1 MGRRKIEI
9 RPIKDDRNR
18 SVTFLKRKGGLFKK
32 AYELGV
38 LCSVDVA
45 VIIFGHNK
53 KLYEYSSGDI
63 NDTIGRF
70 QYYAG
75 AHEHKGP
82 EDFAGKGGGDDD
94 EDEDVDIGS
103 PPPDS
108 HSPPEPAQMT
118 HNLHHQPGLQHIR
131 HATPSASPPMPNGN
145 IPMQHRASPQP
156 GHMSRPNSRTAMP
169 RRPSNLAPP
178 QFTPPQAHMA
188 QPGHGYPQGQQYYNP
203 PQHPNIPRGQP
214 TPPYPTPAHTQMQYA
229 YMQDQR
235 RQSVPPG
242 YPPQH
247 PGQQHPGQHIPP
259 PHPSPQPHLQ
269 PPDQESLSRRH
280 TPQPPNDNH
289 YTSPPI
295 PQPKPLSQ
303 AKNNSIFT
311 PIEDSRSLLAMHWG
325 APPTSEAPNETRPQ
339 TLDVNTQPHD
349 RINGSSPLPPQS
361 AQSALS
367 AQSAPYPMSNI
378 PHRTNSTSSLP
389 TLAPP
394 SRSSTMQS
402 EARRPRLKV
411 QIPSEAS
418 DSEPTAG
425 LSAVDTATGGPQPV
439 PPNKGVVLPPPSP
452 SAGNPLLSAGASG
465 PPNPFARP
473 APPATSSLNRELETP
488 LSALPSRVMESNMLP
503 SPSDIWGSM
512 FSRSNND
519 NMMPSP
525 LNFQPTPI
533 ATNGS
538 SFRDDPDD
546 RKRRAD
552 AELANNE
559 KRIRT

>member
-18 SVTFLKRKGGLFKK
+18 SVTFLKRRGGLFKK

-82 EDFAGKGGGDDD
+82 DDFAGKGGGDDD
-94 EDEDVDIGS
+94 EDEDGDMGS
-103 PPPDS
+103 PPPNS

-156 GHMSRPNSRTAMP
+156 GMMSRPSSRTAQP

-178 QFTPPQAHMA
+178 QFNQPQPQMP
-188 QPGHGYPQGQQYYNP
+188 QPGYAYAQGQQYYSH
-203 PQHPNIPRGQP
+203 QQQAIPRGQP
-214 TPPYPTPAHTQMQYA
+214 TPPYPTPAQAQMQHA

-235 RQSVPPG
+235 RQSLPPG
-242 YPPQH
+242 YQN
-247 PGQQHPGQHIPP
+247 QGQHIPP
-259 PHPSPQPHLQ
+259 PQPSPQPHLQ
-269 PPDQESLSRRH
+269 PPDPQSLSRRH
-280 TPQPPNDNH
+280 TPQPNEH
-289 YTSPPI
+289 YQSPPL
-295 PQPKPLSQ
+295 PQPKPISQ
-303 AKNNSIFT
+303 AKSNSIFT
-311 PIEDSRSLLAMHWG
+311 PIEDSRSLLAQHWG
-325 APPTSEAPNETRPQ
+325 APPTSDGPIDHNIKQDNRSQ
-339 TLDVNTQPHD
+339 SIDVGTISYD
-349 RINGSSPLPPQS
+349 RMNGTSPRPPQS
-361 AQSALS
+361 ALSNLS
-367 AQSAPYPMSNI
+367 AQSAQYP
-378 PHRTNSTSSLP
+378 PPPPVPQRTNSASSLP
-389 TLAPP
+389 SLAPP

-402 EARRPRLKV
+402 DARRPRLKV

-418 DSEPTAG
+418 DGGDPDT
-425 LSAVDTATGGPQPV
+425 SARDPASAAPMNA
-439 PPNKGVVLPPPSP
+439 PPKGVVLPPPSP
-452 SAGNPLLSAGASG
+452 SANNPLLSAGASG

-473 APPATSSLNRELETP
+473 APPPNQSLNRELETP
-488 LSALPSRVMESNMLP
+488 LSALPSRVMEGNMLP

-533 ATNGS
+533 ATSGA

-546 RKRRAD
+546 RKRKAD
-552 AELANNE
+552 ADLSNSE